1 MELEHAED
9 DEDGHAYP
17 FAVLEVE
24 QPGGGG
30 GEQDGSAEPDGVDE
44 AAVAVAFVGVEPAT
58 GKAVALRGVHIG
70 CRLKRKC
77 EKAQASR
84 WREGLC
90 LVLVPEKGIEPP
102 TFALRMRCSTD

>member
-1 MELEHAED
+1 MKLEHAED

-17 FAVLEVE
+17 FAVLEVA

-30 GEQDGSAEPDGVDE
+30 GEQDGSAEPHGVYE
-44 AAVAVAFVGVEPAT
+44 AAVAVAFVGVEPAADE
-58 GKAVALRGVHIG
+58 AVALRGVHIG

-84 WREGLC
+84 GREGLC